1 MIVVRNT
8 SISKKRTLE
17 AARGQPSKI
26 ECIVRIDVN
35 KQQRKVH
42 SSFCCVFLPSVRSGR
57 HIIEYEKG
65 VRCSKVKLGT
75 SAILCEI
82 INALICQKKHRR

>member
-17 AARGQPSKI
+17 AARGQRSKI

-42 SSFCCVFLPSVRSGR
+42 LPVCYVVLPLVRSPQ
-57 HIIEYEKG
+57 IIEYLRKVCA
-65 VRCSKVKLGT
+65 VRKSNLVLVL
-75 SAILCEI
+75 S
-82 INALICQKKHRR
+82 